1 MQPLNLRI
9 RAATIADLDQLL
21 AFIHQKASFDGCP
34 DAVRATPEILQ
45 QAFFSDRP
53 CAEAVFAEVAG
64 QPVGFA
70 VFFQN
75 FSSFL
80 AQPTLW
86 MDDLFVQLE
95 WRGQG
100 IGTALVKYVAEIAQ
114 TRHCGRI
121 EWTVATRNANGIAFY
136 KQKGAQIREEVRLCR
151 LTAPAIAALTRSD
164 AQTTFA

>member
-1 MQPLNLRI
+1 MQPSNLRI

-21 AFIHQKASFDGCP
+21 AFIHQKASFDGYP
-34 DAVRATPEILQ
+34 NSVRATPEILQ

-53 CAEAVFAEVAG
+53 CAEAAFAEVEG
-64 QPVGFA
+64 QPVGFV
-70 VFFQN
+70 VFFQT

-86 MDDLFVQLE
+86 IDDLFVQSD

-100 IGTALVKYVAEIAQ
+100 IGTALVKYVAAIAQ

-121 EWTVATRNANGIAFY
+121 EWTVATHNANGIAFY
-136 KQKGAQIREEVRLCR
+136 EQKGAQIREEVRLCR
-151 LTAPAIAALTRSD
+151 LTAAAIAALTRSD
-164 AQTTFA
+164 AQTTSA